1 MPPRTLFLSSL
12 SCIGIACRVKGS
24 DSDGKEDEMWRAARE
39 RDLLLLEFSLTRST
53 LTSPRLAAVIRTA
66 TIPNNPI
73 IQHNTKWWWLPL
85 PPPIFLLSHF
95 SPYP

>member
-53 LTSPRLAAVIRTA
+53 LTSPRLAAVIRTD
-66 TIPNNPI
+66 TIDNNPI
-73 IQHNTKWWWLPL
+73 IQHDTIRWWLPL
-85 PPPIFLLSHF
+85 HPRFFLIAQV
-95 SPYP
+95 PA